1 MFLFRTTGECEC
13 RIQLLIHFHDRS
25 PHPSLQPLRT
35 LLSSPTKEI
44 PEPPGNARAETT
56 EHPPEP
62 PPDSYT
68 VKPNETLYSIATR
81 HGVTV
86 KSLQE
91 ANKITKPEALR
102 DGMKLVI
109 PAK

>member
-1 MFLFRTTGECEC
+1 
-13 RIQLLIHFHDRS
+13 
-25 PHPSLQPLRT
+25 
-35 LLSSPTKEI
+35 
-44 PEPPGNARAETT
+44 
-56 EHPPEP
+56 
-62 PPDSYT
+62 

-86 KSLQE
+86 KALQ
-91 ANKITKPEALR
+91 AVNKISKPEALR